1 MEMLR
6 NAMPYD
12 NEIVT
17 STMTGEQLQRVIAFK
32 GDVAY
37 YTPIAID
44 PAKTY
49 RVATTEYL
57 AKVSAYKTFF
67 GEVQKTGMYVR
78 DELRKTLRDPC
89 CRTTAS
95 PSP

>member
-17 STMTGEQLQRVIAFK
+17 ATLTGEQLQRVIGFK
-32 GDVAY
+32 GDVSYA
-37 YTPIAID
+37 TPIAID

-49 RVATTEYL
+49 RVATTDYL
-57 AKVSAYKTFF
+57 ANVSAYKTFF
-67 GEVQKTGMYVR
+67 SEVQKTGLHVR

-89 CRTTAS
+89 CRQ
-95 PSP
+95 